1 MEHEILYKVIDKEIR
16 GFRTVR
22 MVLNTLEDGYYV
34 FWNLYFNTTQ
44 EKHNFKI
51 FKTKKAAEN
60 FFNGC
65 LETLDFLAG

>member
-1 MEHEILYKVIDKEIR
+1 MKHEFIYKVIDKKLR

-34 FWNLYFNTTQ
+34 FWNLYSNTTL
-44 EKHNFKI
+44 EHANFKN

-65 LETLDFLAG
+65 LETLDFLTV

>member
-1 MEHEILYKVIDKEIR
+1 MKHEFIYKVIDKKLR

-22 MVLNTLEDGYYV
+22 MVLNTLENGYYV
-34 FWNLYFNTTQ
+34 FWNLYSNTTQ

-65 LETLDFLAG
+65 LETLDFLTV

>member
-1 MEHEILYKVIDKEIR
+1 MKHEFIYKVIDKKLR

-22 MVLNTLEDGYYV
+22 MVLNTLEGGYYV
-34 FWNLYFNTTQ
+34 FWNLYFNTTP

-65 LETLDFLAG
+65 LETLDFLTV